1 MDSLAASP
9 GRVVAR
15 SLPMQ
20 LKHKIVALG
29 ILPLLFAVAVIC
41 LLVGVQNQRLGEQQ
55 AQLIENAILASKRA
69 ELKNYVAMALS
80 AIAPLH
86 AGGRGDEAARQQALD
101 TLAKLS
107 SSQDGYFFVY
117 DAKGR
122 NLMHPRQ
129 ADLVGKDLWNL
140 TDSHGRPTI
149 QALLDSAQ
157 HGDGFQRYAW
167 RKPSSGEETDKLAYV
182 VMLDGWGWM
191 LGTGIYLEDVEQA
204 TRQVRAE
211 VAEGIR
217 ATMVAIASVALV
229 VVVLVFAG
237 GMTLSVRE
245 HRLAD
250 RQLQALNQRILS
262 LQEEERS
269 RVSRELHDGISQL
282 LASIKFQFELA
293 GHQLEAGAA
302 GALGTLQQATERLG
316 GAIGEVRRI
325 SHDLRPALLDTLGLP
340 AAIGQLAR
348 EFEQR
353 CGLDVVYRNGLGDA
367 ELPAASAVA
376 LFRIVQ
382 EALTN
387 IERHARASTVHI
399 DLAAGPLGVELAVRD
414 DGVGFNPRKIEQLPG
429 GIGLRNIRER
439 VEHLGGQFSL
449 SSNSGHTGICVLLP
463 APAIPASAPTPA
475 T

>member
-1 MDSLAASP
+1 
-9 GRVVAR
+9 
-15 SLPMQ
+15 MQ

-29 ILPLLFAVAVIC
+29 ILPLLCAAAVIC

-55 AQLIENAILASKRA
+55 ATLIESAILSSKRA
-69 ELKNYVAMALS
+69 ELQNYVAMARS
-80 AIAPLH
+80 VIAPLH
-86 AGGRGDEAARQQALD
+86 AGGQGDAAARRQALD
-101 TLAKLS
+101 SLAKLS
-107 SSQDGYFFVY
+107 FGEDGYFFVY

-129 ADLVGKDLWNL
+129 AELVGRDLWNL
-140 TDSHGRPTI
+140 TDSHGLATI
-149 QALLDSAQ
+149 QALLDSAV

-167 RKPSSGEETDKLAYV
+167 RKPSSGAETDKLAYV
-182 VMLDGWGWM
+182 TMLDGWDWL
-191 LGTGIYLEDVEQA
+191 LGTGLYLEDVERA
-204 TRQVRAE
+204 TRQVRDE
-211 VAEGIR
+211 VAADIR
-217 ATMVAIASVALV
+217 ATMLAIAGVALV
-229 VVVLVFAG
+229 AVLLVFAG

-250 RQLQALNQRILS
+250 RKLQALNQRILT

-353 CGLDVVYRNGLGDA
+353 CALRVNYRNALGDA
-367 ELPAASAVA
+367 VLDDARSVA

-387 IERHARASTVHI
+387 IERHARASSVRI
-399 DLAAGPLGVELAVRD
+399 DLATDAQGIALRVCD
-414 DGVGFNPRKIEQLPG
+414 DGVGFNPRKVERSPD

-449 SSNSGHTGICVLLP
+449 WSNSGQSGICVVLP
-463 APAIPASAPTPA
+463 APTPEPTLA